1 MDVLSC
7 ILSLTKMDMLSC
19 IIWLLFTC
27 VFVMALSSFSRGRK
41 KPLPPGPTPYP
52 VIGNLLELGE
62 KPHKSLAELAKIY
75 GPILSLKLGEVTTVV
90 VSSAPMAK
98 YILQD
103 HDSSFY
109 NRMVKDAIFPHQHNE
124 FGMVILPVST
134 TWKNLRKLCNL
145 HIFTTQKLDAN
156 QELRRKKIKNLLSYV
171 EENCRAGKAIDI
183 SQVVFNTSLN
193 LLSNTI
199 FSVDLADDTTERKFK
214 DTVSSILVEIG
225 KPNLS
230 DHFPLLKRLDL
241 QGIRSRMT
249 FYFGKM
255 LEVFD
260 GLIDQ
265 RLKQRQQHDYN
276 STSIESK
283 DVLGTLLDIIQDK
296 SVEIDRNYIKHL
308 FLDLFVA
315 GTDTTSS
322 TLEWAMA
329 ELLRSPDALSK
340 ARLELEQT
348 IGKGKTIEESDITRL
363 PYLQA
368 VVKETLRLHPAVPLL
383 LPRKALA
390 DVEIAG
396 FIVPKGA
403 QVFVNAWAIGRD
415 ELTWENPLSF
425 MPERFLGSNLDFKGR
440 NFELIPFGS
449 GRRICPG
456 LPLAIRMLHLML
468 GSLINSFDWKLEDE
482 NMDMEEK
489 FGITLQK
496 AQPLRVIPVAI

>member
-1 MDVLSC
+1 
-7 ILSLTKMDMLSC
+7 
-19 IIWLLFTC
+19 
-27 VFVMALSSFSRGRK
+27 
-41 KPLPPGPTPYP
+41 
-52 VIGNLLELGE
+52 
-62 KPHKSLAELAKIY
+62 
-75 GPILSLKLGEVTTVV
+75 
-90 VSSAPMAK
+90 
-98 YILQD
+98 
-103 HDSSFY
+103 
-109 NRMVKDAIFPHQHNE
+109 
-124 FGMVILPVST
+124 
-134 TWKNLRKLCNL
+134 
-145 HIFTTQKLDAN
+145 
-156 QELRRKKIKNLLSYV
+156 
-171 EENCRAGKAIDI
+171 
-183 SQVVFNTSLN
+183 
-193 LLSNTI
+193 
-199 FSVDLADDTTERKFK
+199 
-214 DTVSSILVEIG
+214 
-225 KPNLS
+225 
-230 DHFPLLKRLDL
+230 
-241 QGIRSRMT
+241 
-249 FYFGKM
+249 
-255 LEVFD
+255 
-260 GLIDQ
+260 
-265 RLKQRQQHDYN
+265 
-276 STSIESK
+276 
-283 DVLGTLLDIIQDK
+283 
-296 SVEIDRNYIKHL
+296 
-308 FLDLFVA
+308 
-315 GTDTTSS
+315 
-322 TLEWAMA
+322 MA

-425 MPERFLGSNLDFKGR
+425 MPERFLGSNLDVKGR